1 MQNMYRSFTVITP
14 PNNKRMEVTLMSN
27 NLINNNQDIVFYSDE
42 DGNFNVEVL
51 IKDED
56 VWLNTKALSELL
68 KIDRSGI
75 IKHINDIYK
84 DEELSKDSTYAK
96 IAQVQKEGNRNVSR
110 NIDYYNLDMII
121 SLGFRVNSKTAI
133 KFRTWANNLL
143 KEYIIKGYNLNEER
157 FLKANRS
164 DIEYFDELLEKIKL
178 IRTSERMF
186 YQKITDIFAECS
198 IDYVKDS
205 ETASTFYKTIQN
217 KFHYA
222 ITHQT
227 AAEIIYNR
235 ADSTKEH
242 MNLTS
247 WKNSPNGKVLKSD
260 VIVAKNYLDKQELE
274 ELNDLVNMYLDTAE
288 NRAKRHIPMKM
299 QDWIKSVEDI
309 FKINFYDNLTSKGSI
324 SHEKAIKKA
333 EEEFEKY
340 KVIQDRNFVSD
351 FDILL
356 LETQN
361 IKIGDKDK
369 K

>member
-1 MQNMYRSFTVITP
+1 MKNEIVD
-14 PNNKRMEVTLMSN
+14 KK
-27 NLINNNQDIVFYSDE
+27 QDIVFYNDD

-51 IKDED
+51 VKDED
-56 VWLNTKALSELL
+56 VWLNTKALSELF

-84 DEELSKDSTYAK
+84 DDELSKDSTYAK

-121 SLGFRVNSKTAI
+121 SLGFRVNSKIAI
-133 KFRTWANNLL
+133 KFRGWANKLL
-143 KEYIIKGYNLNEER
+143 KEYITKGYNLNEER
-157 FLKANRS
+157 FLKANKS

-205 ETASTFYKTIQN
+205 EEASTFYKTIQN

-227 AAEIIYNR
+227 AAEIVYNR

-247 WKNSPNGKVLKSD
+247 WKNSPHGKILKSD
-260 VIVAKNYLDKQELE
+260 VIVAKNYLNRQELE

-299 QDWIKSVEDI
+299 KDWITSVEDI
-309 FKINFYDNLTSKGSI
+309 FKINFYDNLTSKGNI
-324 SHEKAIKKA
+324 SHENAVKKA
-333 EEEFEKY
+333 EEEYEKY
-340 KVIQDRNFVSD
+340 KVIQDKNYVSD
-351 FDILL
+351 FDKLI
-356 LETQN
+356 LETEN
-361 IKIGDKDK
+361 LKSGDNHE
-369 K
+369 